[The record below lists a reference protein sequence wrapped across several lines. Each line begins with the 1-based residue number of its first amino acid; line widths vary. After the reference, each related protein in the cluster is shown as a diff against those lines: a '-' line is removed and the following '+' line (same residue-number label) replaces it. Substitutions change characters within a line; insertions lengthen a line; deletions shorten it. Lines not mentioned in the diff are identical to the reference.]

1 MLALSTKGRYAARI
15 MVYLAVREGQG
26 PITKYQIA
34 EAEELSADYI
44 EQIMV
49 RLRAAG
55 LVNSHR
61 GRKGGFTIAQDANSM
76 TLGDV
81 LAAVEGP
88 IRPVPC
94 LDKYCKREATCPT
107 RPIWEKAVT
116 LLEELFGGTTIA
128 QMAEDSQPPQ
138 SLTYSI

>member
-1 MLALSTKGRYAARI
+1 MALSTKGRYAARI
-15 MVYLAVREGQG
+15 MVYLAVRQG
-26 PITKYQIA
+26 TGSVTKYQIA

-49 RLRAAG
+49 RLKASG
-55 LVNSHR
+55 LVVSHR
-61 GRKGGFTIAQDANSM
+61 GRKGGFSIAKDPKSI

-94 LDKYCKREATCPT
+94 IDTHCKREASCPT
-107 RPIWEKAVT
+107 RPVWEKAVT
-116 LLEELFGGTTIA
+116 VLEDLFGRTTVA
-128 QMAEDSQPPQ
+128 HMAEQTKAQEEIS
-138 SLTYSI
+138 YSI

>member
-1 MLALSTKGRYAARI
+1 MMALSTKGRYAARI
-15 MVYLAVREGQG
+15 MVYLAIRQGTG

-49 RLRAAG
+49 RLKAAG
-55 LVNSHR
+55 LVISHR
-61 GRKGGFTIAQDANSM
+61 GRKGGFTIGQDPTKM

-88 IRPVPC
+88 IRPAPC
-94 LDKYCKREATCPT
+94 IDTYCKREASCPT
-107 RPIWEKAVT
+107 RPVWEEAVAV
-116 LLEELFGGTTIA
+116 LEDLFGRTTVA
-128 QMAEDSQPPQ
+128 GMAEQTKAQEGIS
-138 SLTYSI
+138 YSI

>member
-15 MVYLAVREGQG
+15 MVYLAARRDLG
-26 PITKYQIA
+26 PVSKYEIA
-34 EAEELSADYI
+34 AAEELSADYI

-55 LVNSHR
+55 LVISHR
-61 GRKGGFTIAQDANSM
+61 GRKGGFSIGQDPTLI

-81 LAAVEGP
+81 LSAVEGP

-94 LDKYCKREATCPT
+94 IGSYCKREATCPT
-107 RPIWEKAVT
+107 RPIWDKAVA

-128 QMAEDSQPPQ
+128 EMAEESQTPQ

>member
-15 MVYLAVREGQG
+15 MVYLAIRRGAG
-26 PITKYQIA
+26 PVTKYQIA

-49 RLRAAG
+49 RLKAAG
-55 LVNSHR
+55 LVLSHR
-61 GRKGGFTIAQDANSM
+61 GRKGGFSIAQDPQNI

-94 LDKYCKREATCPT
+94 IDTYCKREASCPT
-107 RPIWEKAVT
+107 RPVWEKAVAV
-116 LLEELFGGTTIA
+116 LEDLFGRTTIA
-128 QMAEDSQPPQ
+128 QMAEQTQAQEGIS
-138 SLTYSI
+138 YNI